1 LVLRRLYLLKA
12 NTPPTFYE
20 GCSPNVTIYIFPLM
34 NTFSPGYALP
44 EKIPASMAAAE
55 DLIK

>member
-1 LVLRRLYLLKA
+1 
-12 NTPPTFYE
+12 
-20 GCSPNVTIYIFPLM
+20 M

-55 DLIK
+55 DLDKIVKTIVMGF